1 MGLFDRFEKG
11 VERAVRAPFTKAFRS
26 EIQPVEIAGAL
37 RRELDE
43 NVAVLAR
50 GRAIVPNHFTVVL
63 SPGDY
68 DRFAEWAQ
76 TLADELAEAVL
87 VHAERQRYEFVGP
100 VQVTLLAEDRLDTGE
115 LEVESQTVRGALT
128 PASDA
133 DGGEGRPVVEVEGHS
148 YVLTH
153 PVTVLGRD
161 ETCDIVL
168 PDSGVSRRHAELV
181 VDHAGG
187 RTRLAVRDLGSTN
200 GTFVDGN
207 RVTHQVLG
215 PGDVVTLGRSRIAV
229 RDLG

>member
-1 MGLFDRFEKG
+1 MGIFDRFEKG

-26 EIQPVEIAGAL
+26 EVQPVEIAAAL

-50 GRAIVPNHFTVVL
+50 GRTIVPNHFTVVL
-63 SPGDY
+63 SPDDY

-100 VQVTLLAEDRLDTGE
+100 VQVTLLAEDRIEAGDI
-115 LEVESQTVRGALT
+115 EVESQTVRGALT
-128 PASDA
+128 PAA
-133 DGGEGRPVVEVEGHS
+133 DPGGEPGRPVVEVEGHQ
-148 YVLTH
+148 YVLAH

-181 VDHAGG
+181 VDSAGDQN
-187 RTRLAVRDLGSTN
+187 RLAVRDLGSTN
-200 GTFVDGN
+200 GTFVDGA
-207 RVTHQVLG
+207 RVTHQVLA
-215 PGDVVTLGRSRIAV
+215 PGNVVTVGRSRIAV
-229 RDLG
+229 RELG